1 MENPSSDEAGP
12 AQGLHSLAS
21 AFASQGPNS
30 PPSTSYF
37 ITPGTESS
45 SAAAPTQPTLF
56 NTPSRS
62 IFLSGPP
69 TSSLS
74 ANTAQASM
82 TATSPSGTLRPL
94 SALTTPLSNSRRS
107 SHINAGVSSPP
118 ARGRPA
124 TVAEKDVDDPSST
137 AGDTADTAERRVSST
152 PIALSRLFAASNS
165 PLSIMGQNRMS
176 SISAYTSASTEPS
189 PLPHHLLTRGFNDGR
204 HSDISVHAF
213 STTYCLHKILLDR
226 SPFFSSAF
234 SEPWPESSAKEIT
247 LHPEDI
253 DPNITQSAFEL
264 ALKRLYGS
272 SAPDEEDKE
281 ALGLL
286 ATGCWLEM
294 SDLVDSCVESLLR
307 QMSTSTLSPTIR
319 LVTGS
324 YYGTAGAR
332 ILTSA
337 KAMLCRDGWKM
348 PLRYWDGI
356 PGDVVRE
363 VIGGDGFFVPDEWE
377 RWGLARRI
385 FNRRLDAVAEDIG
398 VVDTKPHSKV
408 SLPLGN
414 ERPLARSPS
423 PTIPK
428 GRVASVY
435 SHEDIQQLSVLLNEG
450 IHYVHLS
457 FEQLQH
463 IRASKDIFRRPYVS
477 ESVATNA
484 VWMALELKQKVINAK
499 DEDVE
504 LGLKEHAEQT
514 HEGRDDPRCDD
525 TAGRVVGDGT
535 RSDSGKGMDGS
546 WADIEE
552 DFDGSRLYRWDGTG
566 LPRKFW
572 IPSADSTTILGD
584 NDPNDMLSSAFRHHM
599 IAASKD
605 TKSTR
610 TTRKQSAESPP
621 PRYYT
626 QFPPFRFSA
635 EFPNPALL
643 KENKRVFSRT
653 LWYAGS
659 LWKIYIQKVRSSKGA
674 SRSSGGMQLGIYL
687 HRARERKGDEM
698 YGGTGIISTPGQGSV
713 DERTANWE
721 SEGRATWRMAPERR
735 GGRQQG
741 EELEEESSGSG
752 GDSNIAILS
761 DLTIP
766 PGAVSMGLNGLLG
779 RDTARNLRKASQTAT
794 LTLSSIPDSA
804 YGTNTGP
811 WIADDWDVED
821 DLPDLPSFS
830 GTMPPYTDGRPNI
843 QTYFKIYS
851 PSKGGRML
859 SVYESAPDG
868 FNFSQSWGWKSSTL
882 ILDEDAVER
891 AEKGSKGKDSGRLRF
906 MVVLGNV

>member
-1 MENPSSDEAGP
+1 MENPGSDEPNP
-12 AQGLHSLAS
+12 AQGVHSLAS
-21 AFASQGPNS
+21 AFAPLGPNA
-30 PPSTSYF
+30 PPSIPYFATTSAD
-37 ITPGTESS
+37 ISNTTTS
-45 SAAAPTQPTLF
+45 TLL

-74 ANTAQASM
+74 VNTAQASM
-82 TATSPSGTLRPL
+82 TATTPSSSSRPL
-94 SALTTPLSNSRRS
+94 SALTTPLSGSRRS
-107 SHINAGVSSPP
+107 VCANNGASSASTRSRHAPS
-118 ARGRPA
+118 
-124 TVAEKDVDDPSST
+124 AEKDVDDPSST
-137 AGDTADTAERRVSST
+137 TIDTPDTAERRVSST
-152 PIALSRLFAASNS
+152 PNALSRLFAATGTPASMTS
-165 PLSIMGQNRMS
+165 QNRMS
-176 SISAYTSASTEPS
+176 SISTYTSAPTEPS
-189 PLPHHLLTRGFNDGR
+189 PLPHHLYTRGFIDGR

-213 STTYCLHKILLDR
+213 STTYCLHRLLLDR
-226 SPFFSSAF
+226 SPFFSSAL
-234 SEPWPESSAKEIT
+234 SEPWFDSSAKEIT

-253 DPNITQSAFEL
+253 DPNITQAAFEL
-264 ALKRLYGS
+264 ALKRLYGLVI
-272 SAPDEEDKE
+272 ADEEDKE

-294 SDLVDSCVESLLR
+294 SDLVDSCVESILR
-307 QMSTSTLSPTIR
+307 QMSTTTLASTIR

-324 YYGTAGAR
+324 YYGMAGVR

-356 PGDVVRE
+356 PGDVIRD

-377 RWGLARRI
+377 RWGLARRV
-385 FNRRLDAVAEDIG
+385 FNRKLSILARDAGIAE
-398 VVDTKPHSKV
+398 KPSQSKA
-408 SLPLGN
+408 SSALAN

-423 PTIPK
+423 PVISK
-428 GRVASVY
+428 DRVTSIY
-435 SHEDIQQLSVLLNEG
+435 SNQDIQQLSVLLNEG

-463 IRASKDIFRRPYVS
+463 IRASRDSFGRPHIS
-477 ESVATNA
+477 ESVAINA

-499 DEDVE
+499 EEDVE
-504 LGLKEHAEQT
+504 LGLKRLADQT
-514 HEGRDDPRCDD
+514 NENRDGTVGVDATGRAAGDD
-525 TAGRVVGDGT
+525 THSEDDRVVDGGW
-535 RSDSGKGMDGS
+535 SDT
-546 WADIEE
+546 EE
-552 DFDGSRLYRWDGTG
+552 DFDDPRPYRWDGTG
-566 LPRKFW
+566 LLRKFW

-584 NDPNDMLSSAFRHHM
+584 SGDPNDMLSSALRHQR
-599 IAASKD
+599 AEVKNSK
-605 TKSTR
+605 SSR
-610 TTRKQSAESPP
+610 TTCKPSTESPPP

-626 QFPPFRFSA
+626 RYPPFRFSA

-643 KENKRVFSRT
+643 KENKRIFSRT

-659 LWKIYIQKVRSSKGA
+659 LWKIYIQKVRSSRGA

-687 HRARERKGDEM
+687 HRARERKGGEEA

-721 SEGRATWRMAPERR
+721 NDTRISWRTALERR

-741 EELEEESSGSG
+741 EDPEEESSGSG
-752 GDSNIAILS
+752 GDSNPTILS
-761 DLTIP
+761 DL
-766 PGAVSMGLNGLLG
+766 ASFNGLLD
-779 RDTARNLRKASQTAT
+779 RDASRQLRKASQTAT

-804 YGTNTGP
+804 YGINTGA
-811 WIADDWDVED
+811 WNTDDWDVED
-821 DLPDLPSFS
+821 DLPDLPTFS

-868 FNFSQSWGWKSSTL
+868 FNFSQSWVSTFPCSISL
-882 ILDEDAVER
+882 LTHSRCMFVDDPDNDCTGLEEQHAHPR
-891 AEKGSKGKDSGRLRF
+891 
-906 MVVLGNV
+906 